1 MSINKSINSNNTDN
15 SINSKET
22 EISSSFESQTFEIS
36 NLNEQIINSIVLN
49 LEIILKENKSLLR
62 NVPLD
67 IFYSPFTPSISL
79 SYYIKLLME
88 YSKMDIST
96 LIISII
102 YIDRFCHINN
112 YILTENNIYRIL
124 LSACLI
130 SIKFNEDILI
140 NIKDFLEIGDVSIKI
155 LNKLEFQM
163 YLMLHF
169 SLKVNIEFYQTSL
182 SIEKLIGSQTKTPS

>member
-79 SYYIKLLME
+79 SDYIKLLME

-124 LSACLI
+124 LSACLL
-130 SIKFNEDILI
+130 SIKFNEDILK

-169 SLKVNIEFYQTSL
+169 SLKVNIEFYQTYYNYFRNYQISD
-182 SIEKLIGSQTKTPS
+182 K